1 MAFKLCEKVEYTSSN
16 SKKRIDKKLILK
28 FLTLIYI
35 IVSTNMA
42 FIQNKPKSKFVKSS
56 HGLDEYILDNGL
68 KILLKQDPNAPLI
81 SFQVWYRVGSRNELG
96 NETGIAHYL
105 EHMMFKGTKNFK
117 KGEIAQAIQLKGGIF
132 NAFTSYDYT
141 AYYENFAPEN
151 LELAIKIES
160 DRMRNSRL
168 SQKEIDLERS
178 VIISELEG
186 GENYPSTLLGNQL
199 RATAFQKHP
208 YHNPI
213 IGWKNDLFNIN
224 EELMKK
230 FYDKYYAPNN
240 SFIMLAGNFD
250 KELALDLIDKYF
262 GPYKANKTTHHQI
275 ADEPKQKESR
285 RTTLYYPGQ
294 IQLLSL
300 AFHIPE
306 FSHPD
311 LKALNIIDEL
321 LFNGTTSRLYKKLV
335 DTGLAVDVNGYAE
348 SNRDPALYKIV
359 INLSPEAD
367 VTEIEKIVNAELE
380 DIKTNLSK
388 EELAIARARVESS
401 EIYQRDGVYD
411 EALQI
416 AYFEVITGDWE
427 KYFTW
432 YEDLKKIKASDIK
445 KIAKKYFKPDNKT
458 VAVLLPEKASDSLSS
473 TKPKKSKS
481 PEGDKQFYGSA
492 VVEPLDSAK
501 LERLLEI
508 TAPKYSKNKINTNYE
523 LDLKELK
530 LDKYPNTRLVY
541 KKDESLP
548 LVFMKMSLFAG
559 SSLDGSK
566 PGLAYMVSEMLD
578 RGTKSKDKFK
588 IAEILELLGAEI
600 EFETG
605 RETTSIE
612 VSSLK
617 KNLNKVMSLFTE
629 MISEPAFSEIELEKL
644 KKELIETAKQ
654 QDEYPSRLA
663 KRELMKMIYPKDHVY
678 YSYNTV
684 EKVKAIES
692 VTITDIKNFYKSHYA
707 LESLNISTVGD
718 LSETE
723 ARSLIS
729 KYLSAWDRKIEVIRP
744 STKKVNLKEPKKKHI
759 LKESKQQ
766 SEAFIG
772 HVGEI
777 SRNNP
782 DFYPLFIANFIL
794 GGSPLSSKLG
804 TKVRDENGLVYNIR
818 SSFSSGITPGPFYIT
833 LGANPENVEKAIN
846 LAKETVAEFLK
857 TGITETEL
865 KATKSFL
872 TGSFAVRN
880 LSSNDDIAEVAKQI
894 LVYDLDLDY
903 PENYSEII
911 NSISLDQVNAAARKY
926 IHPEK
931 FSVVIVGPSAQK

>member
-1 MAFKLCEKVEYTSSN
+1 MAFNSFKNVEYTFSSERN
-16 SKKRIDKKLILK
+16 FNVKLVLK
-28 FLTLIYI
+28 FLTIIIYI

-42 FIQNKPKSKFVKSS
+42 FIKSKPKSEFVKSS
-56 HGLDEYILDNGL
+56 HGLDEYRLSNGL
-68 KILLKQDPNAPLI
+68 KVLLKQDLNAPLI

-105 EHMMFKGTKNFK
+105 EHMMFKGTDDFK
-117 KGEIAQAIQLKGGIF
+117 KGEIAQAIQLQGGIF

-168 SQKEIDLERS
+168 SQEEIDLERS

-186 GENYPSTLLGNQL
+186 GENYPTTLLGKQL

-213 IGWKNDLFNIN
+213 IGWKDDLHNIN
-224 EELMKK
+224 EEVMRA

-250 KELALDLIDKYF
+250 KDLALDLIDKYF
-262 GPYKANKTTHHQI
+262 GRYKANETPHHKV
-275 ADEPKQKESR
+275 AEEPKQKESR
-285 RTTLYYPGQ
+285 KTTLYYPGQ
-294 IQLLSL
+294 MQLLSV

-306 FSHPD
+306 FAHPD
-311 LKALNIIDEL
+311 IKALNIIDEL

-335 DTGLAVDVNGYAE
+335 DTGLAIDVNGYAE

-359 INLSPEAD
+359 INLSPDAD
-367 VTEIEKIVNAELE
+367 VTEIERIVDTELE
-380 DIKTNLSK
+380 DIKTNISK

-445 KIAKKYFKPDNKT
+445 KIAKKYFIPSNKT
-458 VAVLLPEKASDSLSS
+458 VAVLLPEKASDSLLVI
-473 TKPKKSKS
+473 KPKQIKSAQ
-481 PEGDKQFYGSA
+481 GDKQFYGSA
-492 VVEPLDSAK
+492 VVEPLDGAK

-508 TAPKYSKNKINTNYE
+508 TAPKYSKGKIDTNFE
-523 LDLKELK
+523 LGLKELK
-530 LDKYPNTRLVY
+530 LDKYPKTRLVY
-541 KKDESLP
+541 KKDYSLP
-548 LVFMKMSLFAG
+548 LVFIKMSIFAG
-559 SSLDGSK
+559 SNLDGDK
-566 PGLAYMVSEMLD
+566 PGLAYMVSAMLD
-578 RGTKSKDKFK
+578 RGTKSKDKFE

-605 RETTSIE
+605 RETTSVEI
-612 VSSLK
+612 SSLK
-617 KNLNKVMSLFTE
+617 KNLTKVMSLFE
-629 MISEPAFSEIELEKL
+629 EIISEPAFSVTELEKL
-644 KKELIETAKQ
+644 KKELVETVKQ
-654 QDEYPSRLA
+654 QDEYPSGLA
-663 KRELMKMIYPKDHVY
+663 KRELLKMIYPKGHVF
-678 YSYNTV
+678 YSYSSA

-692 VTITDIKNFYKSHYA
+692 VTIKDIKDFYQSHYA
-707 LESLNISTVGD
+707 IESLNLSAVGD
-718 LSETE
+718 LSESE
-723 ARSLIS
+723 AKSLTT
-729 KYLSAWDRKIEVIRP
+729 KYLSAWDRKIEVIKP
-744 STKKVNLKEPKKKHI
+744 SSKKVNLKEPKKKHI
-759 LKESKQQ
+759 IKESKQQ

-777 SRNNP
+777 SRNDP
-782 DFYPLFIANFIL
+782 DFYPLFIANFAL

-818 SSFSSGITPGPFYIT
+818 SSFSAGVTPGPFYIT
-833 LGANPENVEKAIN
+833 LGANPENVEKAID
-846 LAKETVAEFLK
+846 LAKEAVAEFLK

-865 KATKSFL
+865 EATKSFL

-911 NSISLDQVNAAARKY
+911 NSISLEQVNAAARKY

-931 FSVVIVGPSAQK
+931 LSVVIVGPSVQK